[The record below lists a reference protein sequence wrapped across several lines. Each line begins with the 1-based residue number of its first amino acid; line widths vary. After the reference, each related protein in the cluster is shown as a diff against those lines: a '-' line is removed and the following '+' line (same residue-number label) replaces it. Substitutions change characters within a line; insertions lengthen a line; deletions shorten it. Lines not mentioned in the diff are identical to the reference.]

1 MNANTNPTTRVLESE
16 YAQQRAAER
25 FDEII
30 NQLERFKGEVKIY
43 ADRYA
48 EAVDND
54 ERAKVVNWT
63 KAAKTADH
71 ARSNTWAVLT
81 SWRGVQTQVSC
92 FRANA

>member
-30 NQLERFKGEVKIY
+30 NQLDRFKGEVKIY

-63 KAAKTADH
+63 IHHITTNFMAGLRIDLLADRQ
-71 ARSNTWAVLT
+71 AMLLR
-81 SWRGVQTQVSC
+81 WRK
-92 FRANA
+92 

>member
-1 MNANTNPTTRVLESE
+1 MNANTNPTTQTLESE
-16 YAQQRAAER
+16 YAQQRAAEC

-54 ERAKVVNWT
+54 DRAKVVNWT
-63 KAAKTADH
+63 IHHITTNLIASLRIDLLADRQ
-71 ARSNTWAVLT
+71 AMLLR
-81 SWRGVQTQVSC
+81 WRK
-92 FRANA
+92 